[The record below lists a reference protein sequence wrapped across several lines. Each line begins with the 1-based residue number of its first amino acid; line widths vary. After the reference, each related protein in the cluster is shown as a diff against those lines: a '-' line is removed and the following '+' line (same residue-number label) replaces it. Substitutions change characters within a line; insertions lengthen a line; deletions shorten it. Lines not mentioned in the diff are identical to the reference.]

1 MRSRLLAF
9 PLAAAS
15 TALATSVAQAQVR
28 VTGVVTATTGE
39 PLAAVTVQAVGT
51 TAGTLTNDA
60 GRYTLTVPAGATT
73 IRFRRIGYQQRTTPL
88 TAGQTEVNAQLE
100 RDILQLE
107 QVVVTGQTTTTS
119 RRNAT
124 TAIAAVSAEEVT
136 RAPAPSLES
145 ALQGKVIGA
154 TINMNSGA
162 PGGGGQIQIRGASS
176 ILGASDPLF
185 VVDGVIISNASA
197 SSGLNAVTRAA
208 GSASATSSQDNRT
221 NRLSDINPNEIES
234 IEVLKSAAAT
244 AIYGSRATNGVI
256 VIRTKRG
263 QPGQTV
269 VNVTQRIGTQNALN
283 LNGQRRYTS
292 LEQALGSGADSA
304 AVVAAFANGVPEYQ
318 DFQKQL
324 YSNNDPAYETLAS
337 VSGGTERTTYRVSG
351 SQKLDRGIAINTSAR
366 LQGLRTSLSQNWS
379 KVTAEIGLNV
389 IRNTYNR
396 GVSNNDNTGTSPL
409 YIFGYT
415 PSIIN
420 LQQRDST
427 GRFQRNPFNCPVC
440 SNPFETFA
448 LLKATENVYRGLG
461 SYNVNWTAL
470 ENSQHRVTLGVNGG
484 FDRFQQEGEV
494 YSPGFL
500 QYEAQDGL
508 LGEAVQVPTS
518 GRNLNNQLVGTY
530 TFTGSGL
537 TATLSGGG
545 AFEEQQVNSLSLRAR
560 GLLPGVTQ
568 VDQGIQSQEQSQ
580 SFFRDQ
586 AVFANA
592 QVTALDERLTVLAGV
607 RADRSSANGDPS
619 KFYLFP
625 RASASYRLDVGRVG
639 VQDLKFR
646 AGYGQTGNRP
656 NYGARDI
663 VLGTGSTLDGNATLI
678 RGSAVGNPDIRPETL
693 NEQEYGIDITA
704 ANSRLQFEGTYFDRN
719 ITNLLL
725 QPSTALSTGYG
736 SLFINAGEL
745 NTRGY
750 EFGLTAVPV
759 QTRSFTWTSRAS
771 YQSYVQEV
779 RNLPKS
785 VPAFP
790 VLGSFGASY
799 GRNRIQPGARATA
812 IWGNAPVRTDASG
825 KVLEILPVGT
835 YVTNPQAVSTQRDT
849 IIGDANPD
857 FQMFFTN
864 GVTFKRLSANFL
876 VDWRKG
882 GDVSN
887 MTNNLWDE
895 GKQSYDYDNPSPVAG
910 QSLGAYR
917 YNSWNAGRDGRL
929 YVQDGGFVK
938 LREVSLT
945 YELPTGAFRRISSR
959 INSVRVNAQGRN
971 LAIWTDYWGAEP
983 ESSNFGNSNFNRF
996 IDLAVFPTP
1005 RQFFLSLDVGF

>member
-1 MRSRLLAF
+1 LAF

-73 IRFRRIGYQQRTTPL
+73 IRFRRIGYQQRQATL

-100 RDILQLE
+100 RDVLQLE
-107 QVVVTGQTTTTS
+107 QVVVTGQTTTTT

-124 TAIAAVSAEEVT
+124 TAIAAVSSEEVT

-197 SSGLNAVTRAA
+197 SSGLNAVTRA
-208 GSASATSSQDNRT
+208 GGNTATSTQDNRT

-269 VNVTQRIGTQNALN
+269 VNVTQRVGTQNALN
-283 LNGQRRYTS
+283 LNGQRRFTS
-292 LEQALGSGADSA
+292 VEQALSSGADSA
-304 AVVAAFANGVPEYQ
+304 AVVAAFANGIPEYQ

-366 LQGLRTSLSQNWS
+366 LQGLRTALSQNWS
-379 KVTAEIGLNV
+379 KVTAEVGINL

-415 PSIIN
+415 PSIVN
-420 LQQRDST
+420 LRQRDST

-440 SNPFETFA
+440 SNPFETFT

-470 ENSQHRVTLGVNGG
+470 ESTNHRVTLGVNGG

-500 QYEAQDGL
+500 QYESQDGR
-508 LGEAVQVPTS
+508 LGEALQVPTS
-518 GRNLNNQLVGTY
+518 GRNLNNQVVGTY

-545 AFEEQQVNSLSLRAR
+545 AQEEQTLNQLSLRGS
-560 GLLPGVTQ
+560 GLLPGVGQ
-568 VDQGIQSQEQSQ
+568 ADQGVQEQTQ
-580 SFFRDQ
+580 TQQFFRDQ
-586 AVFANA
+586 AVFGNV
-592 QVTALDERLTVLAGV
+592 QVTAFGERLTLLGGV
-607 RADRSSANGDPS
+607 RADRSSANGDPA
-619 KFYLFP
+619 KFYVFP

-639 VQDLKFR
+639 LEDVKFR
-646 AGYGQTGNRP
+646 AGFGQTGNRP
-656 NYGARDI
+656 NYGSRDI
-663 VLGTGSTLDGNATLI
+663 LLGTGTILDGNATLI
-678 RGSAVGNPDIRPETL
+678 RGAAVGNPNIRPETL
-693 NEQEYGIDITA
+693 NEQEYGLDVTA
-704 ANSRLQFEGTYFDRN
+704 LGSRLQFEGTFFDRN

-725 QPSTALSTGYG
+725 QPSTAFSTGYT

-750 EFGLTAVPV
+750 EFGLTAVPI
-759 QTRSFTWTSRAS
+759 QARNLTWTSRAT
-771 YQSYVQEV
+771 YQTYAQEV
-779 RNLPKS
+779 RNLPNS
-785 VPAFP
+785 VPAFAVP
-790 VLGSFGASY
+790 GSFGANY

-812 IWGNAPVRTDASG
+812 IWGNAPVRTDATG
-825 KVLEILPVGT
+825 KVLEVLPVGS
-835 YVTNPQAVSTQRDT
+835 YVTNPSAVSTQRDT
-849 IIGDANPD
+849 IVGDANPD

-864 GVTFKRLSANFL
+864 SVTFKRLSANFL

-895 GKQSYDYDNPSPVAG
+895 GGQSYDYDRPSPVDTLT
-910 QSLGAYR
+910 LGAYR
-917 YNSWNAGRDGRL
+917 YAAFAAGRDSRP
-929 YVQDGGFVK
+929 YIQDGGFVK

-945 YELPTGAFRRISSR
+945 YDLPTGAFRRVSSR
-959 INSVRVNAQGRN
+959 INSVRVNLQGRN